1 MAPTRARKPKD
12 DIARVKESNR
22 QNQSLSPSRLRSNRN
37 EQVDSSNIFDDTG
50 KISYIFTYI

>member
-12 DIARVKESNR
+12 DITRVKESNR

>member
-22 QNQSLSPSRLRSNRN
+22 QNQSLSPSRINRN